1 MLRGAAVVYLI
12 IFGLYYLLLKLMASG
27 FITLTN
33 GKNWSARW
41 SRYDFV
47 LETIMN
53 RLRCAGVEGDL
64 KLWLQYILPN
74 EDKGDVE
81 SGYCFYKKM
90 ETGAADFETVVR
102 CINTN
107 LMRDCYYRIFWN
119 VVAKLDEEL
128 DSNDDGVGFLIHQL
142 YASFL
147 DSLVVGNLCVLPE
160 IDSSDYDI
168 FTIGSFTISKEW
180 GL

>member
-1 MLRGAAVVYLI
+1 MGNSVVYLI

-27 FITLTN
+27 FITLAN

-41 SRYDFV
+41 LRYDCV

-53 RLRCAGVEGDL
+53 RLGCAGEEGDL

-107 LMRDCYYRIFWN
+107 LMRDCYYSIFWN

-128 DSNDDGVGFLIHQL
+128 DSNDAGVGFLIHQL

-147 DSLVVGNLCVLPE
+147 DSLVVDNECVLPE

-168 FTIGSFTISKEW
+168 FTIGSFTI
-180 GL
+180 L